1 MLNYWYDIRLGPSA
15 LPAPSPLLHAQPLW
29 SNQFLPVD
37 SSRYV
42 EKTTGWHTRYA
53 RTMAMIGPTQ
63 IQHVHDLLYAGGPTD
78 TPATRTQ
85 RLVHTVTVKC
95 RSSGHGPHS
104 TPDATWLAWLATT
117 VDTFT
122 CGPIPSPRPN
132 PPWVVRIHKEP
143 KLLTRTTPA
152 DARRSS
158 APSRPRPTLPTRHL
172 DVADDYYDS
181 PAAVAYAAELRMP
194 AEILPKYADFVYQVA
209 LRAVK
214 FRAHL
219 HWLDRADQACL
230 FCPEHET
237 YRHFLVDCDFIKDV
251 WATLHAVTAPLGV
264 TLPRTLVAFLFST
277 PKTASNIHQA
287 AFGSIWPV
295 LRACVWFNVWRVRND
310 RVFRSDLPLP
320 SPWTIATNAARVAQL
335 HLHHSL
341 VQEPEQPG
349 LLRVLRLLAQ
359 HEWPRR
365 HLVPQIALPTP
376 PA

>member
-1 MLNYWYDIRLGPSA
+1 MQLMTAFKL
-15 LPAPSPLLHAQPLW
+15 
-29 SNQFLPVD
+29 
-37 SSRYV
+37 
-42 EKTTGWHTRYA
+42 TT
-53 RTMAMIGPTQ
+53 IGN
-63 IQHVHDLLYAGGPTD
+63 
-78 TPATRTQ
+78 
-85 RLVHTVTVKC
+85 
-95 RSSGHGPHS
+95 
-104 TPDATWLAWLATT
+104 
-117 VDTFT
+117 TFT
-122 CGPIPSPRPN
+122 CGPIPSPRPK

-181 PAAVAYAAELRMP
+181 PAAVAYAAELRLP

-214 FRAHL
+214 FHAHL

-264 TLPRTLVAFLFST
+264 TLPTTLVAFLFST

-295 LRACVWFNVWRVRND
+295 LRACV
-310 RVFRSDLPLP
+310 
-320 SPWTIATNAARVAQL
+320 
-335 HLHHSL
+335 
-341 VQEPEQPG
+341 
-349 LLRVLRLLAQ
+349 
-359 HEWPRR
+359 
-365 HLVPQIALPTP
+365 
-376 PA
+376 